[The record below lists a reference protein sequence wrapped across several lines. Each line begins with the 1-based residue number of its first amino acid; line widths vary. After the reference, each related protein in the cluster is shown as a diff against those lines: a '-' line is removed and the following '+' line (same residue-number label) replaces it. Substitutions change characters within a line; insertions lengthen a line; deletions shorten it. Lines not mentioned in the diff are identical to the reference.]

1 MKFYKKYWVS
11 IFILFLIILCF
22 CFLLYLI
29 GYLKTY
35 EYYNVKI
42 HKLKD
47 ELYLQNIPYEK
58 LIKDNFLFNINLNN
72 IIQKFDLEINNK
84 ITDEGILI
92 KSSELKGYLESNNI
106 YTIQGYISIEK
117 ETINQIIISYL
128 RNLLP
133 I

>member
-1 MKFYKKYWVS
+1 MQ
-11 IFILFLIILCF
+11 
-22 CFLLYLI
+22 
-29 GYLKTY
+29 
-35 EYYNVKI
+35 I

-72 IIQKFDLEINNK
+72 TIQKFDLEINNK

>member
-1 MKFYKKYWVS
+1 M
-11 IFILFLIILCF
+11 FL
-22 CFLLYLI
+22 FLLYLI

-35 EYYNVKI
+35 EYYNVQI

>member
-35 EYYNVKI
+35 EYYNVQI

-72 IIQKFDLEINNK
+72 TIQKFDLEINNK